1 MTTRRLG
8 VGQGT
13 AIYVGAILGAGLLA
27 LPALAA
33 EIAGPASVLAWALLL
48 LLCVPVA
55 ATFAA
60 LGSRFPDAG
69 GIATFVYKAFG
80 RRASAVVGYWF
91 YFAWPVG
98 GPATA
103 YVGGLYIADALGGG
117 QRLAIGATAV
127 LLAAAFTTNALGL
140 KVSARIQLALVGLLA
155 VLMVVACVAALRSAD
170 SDNLRPFAPHGYPAV
185 GRAASLL
192 FFSFAGWE
200 AVTHLSGEFR
210 NPQRDL
216 RRVTALTLVV
226 IGVMYVGLAFTC
238 VVVLGPRLP
247 NTAVP
252 LSELLKL
259 SFGNAA
265 STVTATLAAVL
276 TFGALNSYLAG
287 TSRLG
292 AALARD
298 GALPAW
304 MAKGHAAGET
314 PRRSLGVIAAF
325 ATAATIIAGLVGADL
340 GDIILATSACLLVV
354 TVAGLVAGF
363 KLLPSGRP
371 TWWGAVFAAV
381 AMGVVTLF
389 SGFYLAL
396 PLGMALAAVLYTGS
410 GRSKRRVAAAVTTT
424 VAAEPAAATDGPAD
438 WPEPLPAAGVTSTEL
453 D

>member
-1 MTTRRLG
+1 VTTRRLG
-8 VGQGT
+8 VAQGT

-33 EIAGPASVLAWALLL
+33 QLAGPASVLAWALLL

-60 LGSRFPDAG
+60 LGSRFPDSG

-80 RRASAVVGYWF
+80 RRVSAVVGYWF

-117 QRLAIGATAV
+117 QRVAIAATAV
-127 LLAAAFTTNALGL
+127 LLAAAFSTNAFGL

-170 SDNLRPFAPHGYPAV
+170 SDNLHPFAPHGYTAV

-192 FFSFAGWE
+192 F
-200 AVTHLSGEFR
+200 FR

-216 RRVTALTLVV
+216 RRVTALTLMV

-247 NTAVP
+247 HTGVP

-259 SFGNAA
+259 SFGHAA

-304 MAKGHAAGET
+304 LAKGHVAGET
-314 PRRSLGVIAAF
+314 PRRSLAVIAAF
-325 ATAATIIAGLVGADL
+325 ATVATIVAAVVGADL

-354 TVAGLVAGF
+354 TVSGLVAGCR
-363 KLLPSGRP
+363 LLPVGRP
-371 TWWGAVFAAV
+371 TWWGAIFAAV

-396 PLGMALAAVLYTGS
+396 PLGLALAAVLYTGT
-410 GRSKRRVAAAVTTT
+410 GRSKRRA
-424 VAAEPAAATDGPAD
+424 AAATTTAAAPDD
-438 WPEPLPAAGVTSTEL
+438 LPEPTPAAGVTGAEL

>member
-1 MTTRRLG
+1 VTTRRLG

-48 LLCVPVA
+48 LMCVPVA

-60 LGSRFPDAG
+60 LGSRYPDAG

-117 QRLAIGATAV
+117 QRVAIGATAV
-127 LLAAAFTTNALGL
+127 LLTAAFTTNAFGL

-247 NTAVP
+247 DTAVP

-259 SFGNAA
+259 SFGDAA

-371 TWWGAVFAAV
+371 TWWGAIFAAV

-410 GRSKRRVAAAVTTT
+410 GRSKRRAATAVTTAVT
-424 VAAEPAAATDGPAD
+424 AESAAATDGPAD
-438 WPEPLPAAGVTSTEL
+438 WPEPIPAVGLTSTEP

>member
-33 EIAGPASVLAWALLL
+33 EVAGPASVLAWGLLL

-60 LGSRFPDAG
+60 LGSRYPDAG
-69 GIATFVYKAFG
+69 GIATFVYRAFG

-117 QRLAIGATAV
+117 QRAAVIATAV
-127 LLAAAFTTNALGL
+127 LLTAAFTTNALGL
-140 KVSARIQLALVGLLA
+140 QVSARIQLVLVGLLA

-170 SDNLRPFAPHGYPAV
+170 SDNLRPFTPHGYTAV

-247 NTAVP
+247 ETAVP

-259 SFGNAA
+259 SFGDAA

-325 ATAATIIAGLVGADL
+325 AAAATIIAGVVGADL

-354 TVAGLVAGF
+354 TVAGLAAGI
-363 KLLPSGRP
+363 KLLPFGRP
-371 TWWGAVFAAV
+371 TWWGAVFAAL
-381 AMGVVTLF
+381 AMSVVTLF
-389 SGFYLAL
+389 SGLNLAL
-396 PLGMALAAVLYTGS
+396 PLGMALAAVLYTRS
-410 GRSKRRVAAAVTTT
+410 GYSKRRAAPT
-424 VAAEPAAATDGPAD
+424 AEPAAAAEPAD
-438 WPEPLPAAGVTSTEL
+438 PAGGPGEWPEPVPAVGTANPEL

>member
-33 EIAGPASVLAWALLL
+33 EVAGPASVLAWGLLL

-60 LGSRFPDAG
+60 LGSRYPDAG

-117 QRLAIGATAV
+117 QRAAIAATAV

-155 VLMVVACVAALRSAD
+155 VLMVVACVAALGSAD
-170 SDNLRPFAPHGYPAV
+170 SDNLTPFTPHGYSAV

-238 VVVLGPRLP
+238 VIVLGPRLP
-247 NTAVP
+247 ETAVP

-259 SFGNAA
+259 SFGDAA

-304 MAKGHAAGET
+304 MAKGNAAGET

-325 ATAATIIAGLVGADL
+325 ATAATIIAGAVGADL

-354 TVAGLVAGF
+354 TVAGLAAGI
-363 KLLPSGRP
+363 KLLPFGRP
-371 TWWGAVFAAV
+371 TWWGAVFAAL
-381 AMGVVTLF
+381 AMSVVTLF
-389 SGFYLAL
+389 SGFNLAL
-396 PLGMALAAVLYTGS
+396 PLGMALAAVLYTRS
-410 GRSKRRVAAAVTTT
+410 AYSKRRSAPTAEAA
-424 VAAEPAAATDGPAD
+424 GPAQ
-438 WPEPLPAAGVTSTEL
+438 PADPAQ
-453 D
+453 